1 MRTNIFI
8 HFLFSL
14 LIFSCSNKE
23 ETNKSLDTNKKSNI
37 NQFIHL
43 SPDQLKNSGI
53 IIGKPEQ
60 KNISSVLKVNGKIEV
75 PPQNMISIS
84 VPMGGYLKE
93 TKLIPGMLIKKGE
106 VIATLE
112 DQQYIQLQQEFLT
125 TKNKLVFLEKEFE
138 RQKELNQ
145 SKASSDKIFQEAES
159 NFKEQK
165 IILKSI
171 SEKLRLIGINPDK
184 LDENN
189 LSRTI
194 NLFAPING
202 FVSLVNVNIGK
213 YVNPSDVL
221 FELINPDDIHL
232 VLTVFE
238 KDVQLIAIGQKLL
251 AFTNNDARK
260 KFPCEILL
268 ISQNLNSDRSVD
280 VHCHFDSFDKSLI
293 PGMYMNAEI
302 EYNTNDALVVP
313 DDAIVN
319 FESKNY
325 VFISTSSSDFEMKE
339 VTIGESENGFTQL
352 LNAEFIKNKNVVTKN
367 SYSLLMTLKNRVEE
381 E

>member
-23 ETNKSLDTNKKSNI
+23 ETSRSLDADKKSKI

-43 SPDQLKNSGI
+43 TPEQLKNSGI
-53 IIGKPEQ
+53 KIGKPEQ

-112 DQQYIQLQQEFLT
+112 DQQYINLQQEFLT

-145 SKASSDKIFQEAES
+145 SKASSDKIFQEAEN
-159 NFKEQK
+159 NFREQK

-251 AFTNNDARK
+251 AFTNNDASK

-302 EYNTNDALVVP
+302 GYNTNDALVLP
-313 DDAIVN
+313 DEAIVN

-352 LNAEFIKNKNVVTKN
+352 LNADFIKKKNVVVKN
-367 SYSLLMTLKNRVEE
+367 AYNLLMALKNKTDED
-381 E
+381 

>member
-23 ETNKSLDTNKKSNI
+23 ETNNSLDTNKKSNI

-43 SPDQLKNSGI
+43 TSDQLKNSGI

-125 TKNKLVFLEKEFE
+125 TKNKLIFLEKEFE
-138 RQKELNQ
+138 RQKELNK
-145 SKASSDKIFQEAES
+145 SKASSDKIFQEAEN

-325 VFISTSSSDFEMKE
+325 VFISTSSTDFEMKE

-352 LNAEFIKNKNVVTKN
+352 LNAEFIKNKNVVTKK
-367 SYSLLMTLKNRVEE
+367 YTL
-381 E
+381 

>member
-1 MRTNIFI
+1 MKTKLFYSILFTF
-8 HFLFSL
+8 FLFS
-14 LIFSCSNKE
+14 CGNKE
-23 ETNKSLDTNKKSNI
+23 ESSQSPDPNQKTNI

-43 SPDQLKNSGI
+43 TNEQLKNSGFVL
-53 IIGKPEQ
+53 GKADQ
-60 KNISSVLKVNGKIEV
+60 RNISSVLKVNGKIEV
-75 PPQNMISIS
+75 PPQNLISIS

-93 TKLIPGMLIKKGE
+93 TKLIPGMLVKKGE
-106 VIATLE
+106 VIATIE

-125 TKNKLVFLEKEFE
+125 TKNKLFFLEKEFE

-145 SKASSDKIFQEAES
+145 SKSSSDKIFQEAEN

-165 IILKSI
+165 IILKSL
-171 SEKLRLIGINPDK
+171 SEKLRLIGIIPEK

-238 KDVQLIAIGQKLL
+238 KDIQLIAVGQKLL
-251 AFTNNDARK
+251 AFTNNDLTK
-260 KFPCEILL
+260 KYPCEILL
-268 ISQNLNSDRSVD
+268 ISQNLNSDRSMD
-280 VHCHFDSFDKSLI
+280 VHCHFYSFDKLLI

-302 EYNTNDALVVP
+302 EYNTNEALVLP

-325 VFISTSSSDFEMKE
+325 VFISKSATDFEMKE
-339 VTIGESENGFTQL
+339 VTIGESENGFIQL
-352 LNAEFIKNKNVVTKN
+352 LNADFIKNKNVVVKN
-367 SYSLLMTLKNRVEE
+367 AYNLLMTLKNRAEE

>member
-1 MRTNIFI
+1 MKTKLFYSILFTF
-8 HFLFSL
+8 FLFS
-14 LIFSCSNKE
+14 CGNKE
-23 ETNKSLDTNKKSNI
+23 ESSQSADPNQKSNI
-37 NQFIHL
+37 NQFIQL
-43 SPDQLKNSGI
+43 TTEQLKNSGI
-53 IIGKPEQ
+53 VLGKADQ

-75 PPQNMISIS
+75 PPQNLISIS

-112 DQQYIQLQQEFLT
+112 DQLYIQLQQEFLT
-125 TKNKLVFLEKEFE
+125 TKNKLFFLEKEFE

-145 SKASSDKIFQEAES
+145 SKSSSDKVFQEAEN

-165 IILKSI
+165 IILKSLN
-171 SEKLRLIGINPDK
+171 EKLRLIGINPEK

-194 NLFAPING
+194 NLYAPING

-213 YVNPSDVL
+213 YLNPSDVL

-238 KDVQLIAIGQKLL
+238 KDIQHLSIGQKLL
-251 AFTNNDARK
+251 AFTNNDLTK
-260 KFPCEILL
+260 KYPCQILL

-280 VHCHFDSFDKSLI
+280 VHCHFDSFDKRLI

-302 EYNTNDALVVP
+302 EYNTNDALVLP

-339 VTIGESENGFTQL
+339 VTIGESEAGFTQL
-352 LNAEFIKNKNVVTKN
+352 FNADFIKNKNVVVKN
-367 SYSLLMTLKNRVEE
+367 AYNLLMTLKNKIDE
-381 E
+381 

>member
-1 MRTNIFI
+1 MKTKLFYSILFTF
-8 HFLFSL
+8 FLFS
-14 LIFSCSNKE
+14 CGNKE
-23 ETNKSLDTNKKSNI
+23 ESSQSADPNQKTNI

-43 SPDQLKNSGI
+43 TNEQLKNSGI
-53 IIGKPEQ
+53 VLGKADQ
-60 KNISSVLKVNGKIEV
+60 RNISSVLKVNGKIEV
-75 PPQNMISIS
+75 PPQNLISIS

-112 DQQYIQLQQEFLT
+112 DQLYIQLQQEFLT
-125 TKNKLVFLEKEFE
+125 TKNKLFFLEKEFE

-145 SKASSDKIFQEAES
+145 SKSSSDKVFQEAEN

-165 IILKSI
+165 IILKSLN
-171 SEKLRLIGINPDK
+171 EKLRLIGINPEK

-194 NLFAPING
+194 NLYAPING

-213 YVNPSDVL
+213 YLNPSDVL

-238 KDVQLIAIGQKLL
+238 KDIQHLSIGQKLL
-251 AFTNNDARK
+251 AFTNNDLTK
-260 KFPCEILL
+260 KYPCQILL

-280 VHCHFDSFDKSLI
+280 VHCHFDSFDKRLI

-302 EYNTNDALVVP
+302 EYNTNDALVLP

-339 VTIGESENGFTQL
+339 VTIGESEAGFTQL
-352 LNAEFIKNKNVVTKN
+352 LNADFIKNKNVVVKN
-367 SYSLLMTLKNRVEE
+367 AYNLLMTLKNRAEE

>member
-1 MRTNIFI
+1 MRTNIFL

-23 ETNKSLDTNKKSNI
+23 ETSRSLDADKKSKI

-43 SPDQLKNSGI
+43 TPEQLKNSGI

-112 DQQYIQLQQEFLT
+112 DQQYINLQQEFLT

-145 SKASSDKIFQEAES
+145 SKASSDKIFQEAEN

-251 AFTNNDARK
+251 AFTNNDASK

-302 EYNTNDALVVP
+302 CYNTNDALVLP
-313 DDAIVN
+313 DEAIVN

-325 VFISTSSSDFEMKE
+325 VFISTSSTDFEMQE

-352 LNAEFIKNKNVVTKN
+352 LNADFIKKKNVVVKN
-367 SYSLLMTLKNRVEE
+367 AYNLLMALKNKTDED
-381 E
+381 

>member
-1 MRTNIFI
+1 MKTKLFYSILFTF
-8 HFLFSL
+8 FLFS
-14 LIFSCSNKE
+14 CGNKE
-23 ETNKSLDTNKKSNI
+23 ESSQSADPNQKTNI

-43 SPDQLKNSGI
+43 TNEQLKNSGFVL
-53 IIGKPEQ
+53 GKADQ
-60 KNISSVLKVNGKIEV
+60 RNISSVLKVNGKIEV
-75 PPQNMISIS
+75 PPQNLISIS

-93 TKLIPGMLIKKGE
+93 TKLIPGMLVKKGE
-106 VIATLE
+106 VIATIE

-125 TKNKLVFLEKEFE
+125 TKNKLFFLEKEFE

-145 SKASSDKIFQEAES
+145 SKSSSDKIFQEAEN

-165 IILKSI
+165 IILKSL
-171 SEKLRLIGINPDK
+171 SEKLRLIGIIPEK

-202 FVSLVNVNIGK
+202 FVSSVNVNIGK

-238 KDVQLIAIGQKLL
+238 KDIQHLSIGQKLL
-251 AFTNNDARK
+251 AFTNNDLTK
-260 KFPCEILL
+260 KYPCQILL

-280 VHCHFDSFDKSLI
+280 VHCHFDSFDNRLI

-302 EYNTNDALVVP
+302 EYNTNDALVLP
-313 DDAIVN
+313 EDAIVN

-339 VTIGESENGFTQL
+339 VTIGESEAGFTQL
-352 LNAEFIKNKNVVTKN
+352 LNADFIKNKNVVVKN
-367 SYSLLMTLKNRVEE
+367 AYNLLMTLKNRAEE

>member
-1 MRTNIFI
+1 MKTKLFYNILFTLI
-8 HFLFSL
+8 LFS
-14 LIFSCSNKE
+14 CGNKE
-23 ETNKSLDTNKKSNI
+23 ESSQSADPNQKSNI
-37 NQFIHL
+37 NQFIQL
-43 SPDQLKNSGI
+43 TTEQLKNSGI
-53 IIGKPEQ
+53 VLGKADQ

-75 PPQNMISIS
+75 PPQNLISIS

-112 DQQYIQLQQEFLT
+112 DQLYIQLQQEFLT
-125 TKNKLVFLEKEFE
+125 TKNKLFFLEKEFE

-145 SKASSDKIFQEAES
+145 SKSSSDKVFQEAEN

-165 IILKSI
+165 IILKSLN
-171 SEKLRLIGINPDK
+171 EKLRLIGINPEK

-194 NLFAPING
+194 NLYAPING

-213 YVNPSDVL
+213 YVNPSDAL

-238 KDVQLIAIGQKLL
+238 KDIQHLSIGQKLL
-251 AFTNNDARK
+251 AFTNNDLSK

-280 VHCHFDSFDKSLI
+280 VHCHFDSFDKLLI

-302 EYNTNDALVVP
+302 EYNTNEALVLP

-325 VFISTSSSDFEMKE
+325 VFISKSATDFEMKE

-352 LNAEFIKNKNVVTKN
+352 LNADFIKNKNVVVKN
-367 SYSLLMTLKNRVEE
+367 AYNLLMTLKNRAEE

>member
-1 MRTNIFI
+1 MKTKLFYNILFTLI
-8 HFLFSL
+8 LFS
-14 LIFSCSNKE
+14 CGNKE
-23 ETNKSLDTNKKSNI
+23 ESSQSADANQKSKI

-43 SPDQLKNSGI
+43 TTEQLKNSGI
-53 IIGKPEQ
+53 VLGKADQ

-75 PPQNMISIS
+75 PPQNLISIS

-112 DQQYIQLQQEFLT
+112 DQLYIQLQQEFLT
-125 TKNKLVFLEKEFE
+125 TKNKLFFLEKEFE

-145 SKASSDKIFQEAES
+145 SKSSSDKVFQEAEN

-165 IILKSI
+165 IILKSLN
-171 SEKLRLIGINPDK
+171 EKLRLIGINPEK

-194 NLFAPING
+194 NLYAPING

-213 YVNPSDVL
+213 YLNPSDVL

-238 KDVQLIAIGQKLL
+238 KDIQHLSIGQKLL
-251 AFTNNDARK
+251 AFTNNDLTK
-260 KFPCEILL
+260 KYPCQILL

-280 VHCHFDSFDKSLI
+280 VHCHFDSFDKRLI

-302 EYNTNDALVVP
+302 EYNTNDALVLP
-313 DDAIVN
+313 EDAIVN

-339 VTIGESENGFTQL
+339 VTIGESEAGFTQL
-352 LNAEFIKNKNVVTKN
+352 LNADFIKNKNVVVKN
-367 SYSLLMTLKNRVEE
+367 AYNLLMTLKNRAEE

>member
-1 MRTNIFI
+1 MKTKLFYSILFTF
-8 HFLFSL
+8 FLFS
-14 LIFSCSNKE
+14 CGNKE
-23 ETNKSLDTNKKSNI
+23 ESSQSADPNQKSNI
-37 NQFIHL
+37 NQFIQL
-43 SPDQLKNSGI
+43 TTEQLKNSGI
-53 IIGKPEQ
+53 VLGKADQ

-75 PPQNMISIS
+75 PPQNLISIS

-112 DQQYIQLQQEFLT
+112 DQLYIQLQQEFLT
-125 TKNKLVFLEKEFE
+125 TKNKLFFLEKEFE

-145 SKASSDKIFQEAES
+145 SKSSSDKVFQEAEN

-165 IILKSI
+165 IILKSLN
-171 SEKLRLIGINPDK
+171 EKLRLIGINPEK

-194 NLFAPING
+194 NLYAPING

-213 YVNPSDVL
+213 YLNPSDVL

-238 KDVQLIAIGQKLL
+238 KDIQHLSIGQKLL
-251 AFTNNDARK
+251 AFTNNDLTK
-260 KFPCEILL
+260 KYPCQILL

-280 VHCHFDSFDKSLI
+280 VHCHFDSFDKRLI

-302 EYNTNDALVVP
+302 EYNTNDALVLP

-339 VTIGESENGFTQL
+339 VTIGESEAGFTQL
-352 LNAEFIKNKNVVTKN
+352 LNADFIKNKNVVVKN
-367 SYSLLMTLKNRVEE
+367 AYNLLMTLKNRAEE

>member
-1 MRTNIFI
+1 MKTKLFYSILFTF
-8 HFLFSL
+8 FLFS
-14 LIFSCSNKE
+14 CGNKE
-23 ETNKSLDTNKKSNI
+23 ESSQSADPNQKSNI
-37 NQFIHL
+37 NQFIQL
-43 SPDQLKNSGI
+43 TTEQLKNSGI
-53 IIGKPEQ
+53 VLGKADQ

-75 PPQNMISIS
+75 PPQNLISIS

-112 DQQYIQLQQEFLT
+112 DQLYIQLQQEFLT
-125 TKNKLVFLEKEFE
+125 TKSKLFFLEKEFE

-145 SKASSDKIFQEAES
+145 SKSSSDKVFQEAEN

-165 IILKSI
+165 IILKSLN
-171 SEKLRLIGINPDK
+171 EKLRLIGINPEK

-194 NLFAPING
+194 NLYAPING

-213 YVNPSDVL
+213 YLNPSDVL

-238 KDVQLIAIGQKLL
+238 KDIQHLSIGQKLL
-251 AFTNNDARK
+251 AFTNNDLTK
-260 KFPCEILL
+260 KYPCQILL

-280 VHCHFDSFDKSLI
+280 VHCHFDSFDNRLI

-302 EYNTNDALVVP
+302 EYNTNDALVLP
-313 DDAIVN
+313 EDAIVN

-339 VTIGESENGFTQL
+339 VTIGESEAGFTQL
-352 LNAEFIKNKNVVTKN
+352 LNADFIKNKNVVVKN
-367 SYSLLMTLKNRVEE
+367 AYNLLMTLKNRAEE

>member
-1 MRTNIFI
+1 MRTILFL
-8 HFLFSL
+8 HFLFIL
-14 LIFSCSNKE
+14 LVFSCVNKE
-23 ETNKSLDTNKKSNI
+23 ESNQSKKTNQLNF
-37 NQFIHL
+37 NQLIHL
-43 SPDQLKNSGI
+43 TPEQLKNSGI
-53 IIGKPEQ
+53 VLGKAEQ

-75 PPQNMISIS
+75 PPQNMNSIS
-84 VPMGGYLKE
+84 VPMGGYLKD
-93 TKLIPGMLIKKGE
+93 TKLIPGMLVKKGE
-106 VIATLE
+106 VIAMLE

-125 TKNKLVFLEKEFE
+125 TKNKLIFLEKEFE

-145 SKASSDKIFQEAES
+145 SKSSSDKIFQEAEN
-159 NFKEQK
+159 NFREQK
-165 IILKSI
+165 IILKSLN
-171 SEKLRLIGINPDK
+171 EKLRLIGINPDK

-202 FVSLVNVNIGK
+202 FVSSVNVNIGK

-238 KDVQLIAIGQKLL
+238 KDVQYLSIGQKLNS
-251 AFTNNDARK
+251 FTNFDVK
-260 KFPCEILL
+260 KKYPCQILL

-280 VHCHFDSFDKSLI
+280 VHCHFDAIDKSLI

-302 EYNTNDALVVP
+302 EYNTNDALVLP
-313 DDAIVN
+313 DEAIVN

-352 LNAEFIKNKNVVTKN
+352 LNADFIKNKNVVVKN
-367 SYSLLMTLKNRVEE
+367 AYNLLMALKNRAEE

>member
-1 MRTNIFI
+1 MKTKLFYSILFTF
-8 HFLFSL
+8 FLFS
-14 LIFSCSNKE
+14 CGNKE
-23 ETNKSLDTNKKSNI
+23 ESSQSADPNQKSNI
-37 NQFIHL
+37 NQFIQL
-43 SPDQLKNSGI
+43 TTEQLKNSGI
-53 IIGKPEQ
+53 VLGKADQ

-75 PPQNMISIS
+75 PPQNLISIS

-112 DQQYIQLQQEFLT
+112 DQLYIQLQQEFLT
-125 TKNKLVFLEKEFE
+125 TKNKLFFLEKEFE

-145 SKASSDKIFQEAES
+145 SKSSSDKVFQEAEN

-165 IILKSI
+165 IILKSLN
-171 SEKLRLIGINPDK
+171 EKLRLIGINPEK

-238 KDVQLIAIGQKLL
+238 KDIQHLSIGQKLL
-251 AFTNNDARK
+251 AFTNNDLTK
-260 KFPCEILL
+260 KYPCQILL

-280 VHCHFDSFDKSLI
+280 VHCHFDSFDKRLI

-302 EYNTNDALVVP
+302 EYNTNDALVLP
-313 DDAIVN
+313 EDAIVN

-339 VTIGESENGFTQL
+339 VTIGESEAGFTQL
-352 LNAEFIKNKNVVTKN
+352 LNADFIKNKNVVVKN
-367 SYSLLMTLKNRVEE
+367 AYNLLMTLKNRAEE

>member
-1 MRTNIFI
+1 MKTKLFYSILFTF
-8 HFLFSL
+8 FLFS
-14 LIFSCSNKE
+14 CGNKE
-23 ETNKSLDTNKKSNI
+23 ESSQSADPNQKSNI
-37 NQFIHL
+37 NQFIQL
-43 SPDQLKNSGI
+43 TTEQLKNSGI
-53 IIGKPEQ
+53 VLGKADQ

-75 PPQNMISIS
+75 PPQNLISIS

-112 DQQYIQLQQEFLT
+112 DQLYIQLQQEFLT
-125 TKNKLVFLEKEFE
+125 TKNKLFFLEKEFE

-145 SKASSDKIFQEAES
+145 SKSSSDKVFQEAEN

-165 IILKSI
+165 IILKSLN
-171 SEKLRLIGINPDK
+171 EKLRLIGINPEK

-194 NLFAPING
+194 NLYAPING

-213 YVNPSDVL
+213 YLNPSDVL

-238 KDVQLIAIGQKLL
+238 KDIQHLSIGQKLNS
-251 AFTNNDARK
+251 FTNFDNNK
-260 KFPCEILL
+260 KYLCQILL

-280 VHCHFDSFDKSLI
+280 VHCHFDSFDKRLI

-302 EYNTNDALVVP
+302 EYNTNDALVLP

-339 VTIGESENGFTQL
+339 VTIGESEAGFTQL
-352 LNAEFIKNKNVVTKN
+352 LNADFIKNKNVVVKN
-367 SYSLLMTLKNRVEE
+367 AYNLLMTLKNKIDE
-381 E
+381 

>member
-1 MRTNIFI
+1 MKTKLFYSILFTF
-8 HFLFSL
+8 FLFS
-14 LIFSCSNKE
+14 CGNKE
-23 ETNKSLDTNKKSNI
+23 ESSQSADPNQKSNI
-37 NQFIHL
+37 NQFIQL
-43 SPDQLKNSGI
+43 TTEQLKNSGI
-53 IIGKPEQ
+53 VLGKADQ

-75 PPQNMISIS
+75 PPQNLISIS

-112 DQQYIQLQQEFLT
+112 DQLYIQLQQEFLT
-125 TKNKLVFLEKEFE
+125 TKNKLFFLEKEFE

-145 SKASSDKIFQEAES
+145 SKSSSDKVFQEAEN

-165 IILKSI
+165 IILKSLN
-171 SEKLRLIGINPDK
+171 EKLRLIGINPEK

-194 NLFAPING
+194 NLYAPING

-213 YVNPSDVL
+213 YLNPSDVL

-238 KDVQLIAIGQKLL
+238 KDIQHLSIGQKLNS
-251 AFTNNDARK
+251 FTNFDNNK
-260 KFPCEILL
+260 KYLCQILL

-280 VHCHFDSFDKSLI
+280 VHCHFDSFDKRLI

-302 EYNTNDALVVP
+302 EYNTNDALVLP

-339 VTIGESENGFTQL
+339 VTIGESEAGFTQL
-352 LNAEFIKNKNVVTKN
+352 FNADFIKNKNVVVKN
-367 SYSLLMTLKNRVEE
+367 AYNLLMTLKNKIDE
-381 E
+381 

>member
-1 MRTNIFI
+1 MKTKLFYSILFTF
-8 HFLFSL
+8 FLFS
-14 LIFSCSNKE
+14 CGNKE
-23 ETNKSLDTNKKSNI
+23 ESSQSADPNQKSNI
-37 NQFIHL
+37 NQFIQL
-43 SPDQLKNSGI
+43 TTEQLKNSGI
-53 IIGKPEQ
+53 VLGKADQ

-75 PPQNMISIS
+75 PPQNLISIS

-112 DQQYIQLQQEFLT
+112 DQLYIQLQQEFLT
-125 TKNKLVFLEKEFE
+125 TKNKLFFLEKEFE

-145 SKASSDKIFQEAES
+145 SKSSSDKVFQEAEN

-165 IILKSI
+165 IILKSLN
-171 SEKLRLIGINPDK
+171 EKLRLIGINPEK

-194 NLFAPING
+194 NLYAPING

-213 YVNPSDVL
+213 YLNPSDVL

-238 KDVQLIAIGQKLL
+238 KDIQHLSIGQKLL
-251 AFTNNDARK
+251 AFTNNDLTK
-260 KFPCEILL
+260 KYPCQILL

-280 VHCHFDSFDKSLI
+280 VHCHFDSFDKRLI

-302 EYNTNDALVVP
+302 EYNTNDALVLP

-325 VFISTSSSDFEMKE
+325 VFISKSATDFEMKE
-339 VTIGESENGFTQL
+339 VTIGESEAGFTQL
-352 LNAEFIKNKNVVTKN
+352 FNADFIKNKNVVVKN
-367 SYSLLMTLKNRVEE
+367 AYNLLMTLKNKIDE
-381 E
+381 

>member
-1 MRTNIFI
+1 MKTKLFYSILFTF
-8 HFLFSL
+8 FLFS
-14 LIFSCSNKE
+14 CGNKE
-23 ETNKSLDTNKKSNI
+23 ESSQSPDPNQKTNI

-43 SPDQLKNSGI
+43 TNEQLKNSGI
-53 IIGKPEQ
+53 VLGKADQ
-60 KNISSVLKVNGKIEV
+60 RNISSVLKVNGKIEV
-75 PPQNMISIS
+75 PPQNLISIS

-93 TKLIPGMLIKKGE
+93 TKLIPGMLVKKGE
-106 VIATLE
+106 VIATIE

-125 TKNKLVFLEKEFE
+125 TKNKLFFLEKEFE

-145 SKASSDKIFQEAES
+145 SKSSSDKIFQEAEN

-165 IILKSI
+165 IILKSL
-171 SEKLRLIGINPDK
+171 SEKLRLIGIIPEK

-202 FVSLVNVNIGK
+202 FVSSVNVNIGK

-221 FELINPDDIHL
+221 FELINPEDIHL
-232 VLTVFE
+232 ILTVFE
-238 KDVQLIAIGQKLL
+238 KDIQLITIGQKLL
-251 AFTNNDARK
+251 AYTNYDVSK

-280 VHCHFDSFDKSLI
+280 VHCHFDSFDKRLI

-302 EYNTNDALVVP
+302 EYNTNDALVLP

-325 VFISTSSSDFEMKE
+325 VFISKSATDFEMKE

-352 LNAEFIKNKNVVTKN
+352 LNADFIKNKNVVVKN
-367 SYSLLMTLKNRVEE
+367 AYNLLMTLKNRAEE

>member
-1 MRTNIFI
+1 MNSTLFYSILLSF
-8 HFLFSL
+8 FLCA
-14 LIFSCSNKE
+14 CSNKDE
-23 ETNKSLDTNKKSNI
+23 SKESTETKQSNI
-37 NQFIHL
+37 NQLIHL
-43 SPDQLKNSGI
+43 TPEQLKNSGI
-53 IIGKPEQ
+53 VLGKAEQ

-75 PPQNMISIS
+75 PPQNIISIS
-84 VPMGGYLKE
+84 VPMGGYLKD
-93 TKLIPGMLIKKGE
+93 TKLIPGMLVKKGE
-106 VIATLE
+106 VIATIE

-125 TKNKLVFLEKEFE
+125 TKNKLIFLEKEFE
-138 RQKELNQ
+138 RQKVLNQ
-145 SKASSDKIFQEAES
+145 SKSSSDKIFQEAEN

-165 IILKSI
+165 IIFKSL

-213 YVNPSDVL
+213 YVSPSDVL

-238 KDVQLIAIGQKLL
+238 KDVQSIAIGQKLL
-251 AFTNNDARK
+251 AFTNNDASK

-302 EYNTNDALVVP
+302 EYNTNDANVLP

-325 VFISTSSSDFEMKE
+325 IFLSKSSTDFEMKE
-339 VTIGESENGFTQL
+339 ITIGENENGFTQL
-352 LNAEFIKNKNVVTKN
+352 LNADFIKNKNVVVKN
-367 SYSLLMTLKNRVEE
+367 AYNILMTLKNRADEE
-381 E
+381 

>member
-1 MRTNIFI
+1 MKFI
-8 HFLFSL
+8 LLLLLFSAYL
-14 LIFSCSNKE
+14 FTSCTSNEDAKQSVE
-23 ETNKSLDTNKKSNI
+23 SNEKNTI
-37 NQFIHL
+37 NQIIHL
-43 SPDQLKNSGI
+43 TPQQLKNSEI
-53 IIGKPEQ
+53 AIGKAEQ
-60 KNISSVLKVNGKIEV
+60 KNTSSVLKVNGKIEV

-84 VPMGGYLKE
+84 VPLGGFLKE

-125 TKNKLVFLEKEFE
+125 SKNKLVYLEKEFE
-138 RQKELNQ
+138 RQKELNL
-145 SKASSDKIFQEAES
+145 SKSSSDKIFQEAEN

-165 IILKSI
+165 IIYKSL
-171 SEKLRLIGINPDK
+171 SEKLRLIGINPEK

-194 NLFAPING
+194 NLVAPING

-213 YVNPSDVL
+213 YVNSSDVL

-238 KDVQLIAIGQKLL
+238 KDVQLIAPGQKLQ
-251 AFTNNDARK
+251 AFTNNDLTK

-268 ISQNLNSDRSVD
+268 IGQNLNSDRSVD
-280 VHCHFDSFDKSLI
+280 VHCHFDSYDKSLI

-302 EYNTNDALVVP
+302 EYNNNDAYVLP
-313 DDAIVN
+313 DEAIVN
-319 FESKNY
+319 YESKHY
-325 VFISTSSSDFEMKE
+325 VFISRTSSDFEMIE
-339 VTIGESENGFTQL
+339 VTIGESKDGFSQL
-352 LNAEFIKNKNVVTKN
+352 LSATELKNKNVVTKN
-367 SYSLLMTLKNRVEE
+367 AYNLLMTLKNRVEE